1 MMMKAGKS
9 LSSVLLI
16 GLVVVLA
23 GTVRQGLA
31 QETGPPGPLHPQD
44 PLGTGFTYQGHL
56 TDGDNPADGDYDFE
70 FKLYDDANTQVGST
84 VTVDDQTVTD
94 GLFTVQLDFGST
106 AFQGDARWLEIGVR
120 PGSSTGA
127 YTTLSPRQPLTPSPY
142 ALYSTST
149 PWSGLTGVPAGFA
162 DDTDDNTTYSAGSG
176 LLLTGTTFLV
186 DADTVQ
192 RRVSDS
198 CTSGNA
204 IRVIHADGTV
214 TCEPVAAGEGDVT
227 AVYAGTGLSGGGA
240 SGDLTLSVNEPFRL
254 PQTCANGE
262 IPEWNGAAWTCSTDD
277 VGSGGG
283 GGDITAV
290 IAGAGLLGG
299 GPSGDVTLLVDFAGP
314 GTATTVAHSD
324 HHHDAIYA
332 HLAHAHPGS
341 DITSPVPTATLALST
356 TRAPWSGLTGVPADL
371 ADGDDDTTYTAG
383 PGLSLS
389 SGAFS
394 VVTATI
400 QQRVG
405 DACPAGSSIRT
416 INADGTV
423 ECETDDVGSGGG
435 DGDITAVYAG
445 TGLSGG
451 GTSGDVTLDADTA
464 YLQRRVS
471 DACPSGQSVRAINA
485 DGTVTCEA
493 DDDTTYAAGD
503 GLALSDS
510 TFAIDEP
517 YQLPQTCANGE
528 IPEWTGSTWACSTD
542 DVGTGGGGGDIT
554 AVFAGGGLS
563 GGGESGDVT
572 LLVDFAGSGTAE
584 SVSRSDHHHDDR
596 YYTETELQTGSSA
609 SVHWDNLTNV
619 PADLADGDDDTTYAP
634 GHGLALSGDAF
645 SVVTATIQQRVE
657 QTCSDGSS
665 IRVINADG
673 SVTCEP
679 DDDTTYAP
687 GHGLTLSDD
696 AFSVVTTTIQQRV
709 DQTCADGS
717 SIRAIN
723 ADGTV
728 TCEADDDTT
737 YAPGHGLT
745 LSGDAFSVVT
755 ATIQQRVDQTCADG
769 SSIRAI
775 NADGSVVC
783 QADDAWSLTGN
794 AGTDPAT
801 HFLGTADDQ
810 SLELHVNNTRAL
822 RLEPTSSVP
831 NVIGGYSGNS
841 VSSGVVGA
849 AIGGGG
855 ESGYLNQV
863 TDDYGTVAGGA
874 HNTAGWYATVGGGGV
889 NTASGDV
896 ATVSG
901 GHYNTAGGLDATV
914 CGGYSNTASANYAT
928 VTGGEQNRASGDHA
942 TVVGG
947 AGNVADGSHSLAA
960 GRRAKANHDGAFVW
974 ADNVDADFASIADNQ
989 FNARATG
996 GFRFWVD
1003 TAASGLRLFPVSGGW
1018 YGDAV
1023 NVLAGHGQNHA
1034 GAGVVGATISGG
1046 GTSSTP
1052 NRVTANFGTV
1062 GGGDDNTASSHSA
1075 TVGGGRV
1082 NTASSSYATVSG
1094 GDSNTASG
1102 QYATVGGGYNNTA
1115 SSSFATVVGGDTN
1128 TASGFRSTV
1137 LGGVGNVAQGGHS
1150 LAAGRRAKA
1159 NNDGCFVWGDA
1170 TDGDVTCNTNNRTIF
1185 RSDGGF
1191 YIYTNGDQS
1200 KGVYLGH
1207 NDDSWQPIPAAPSDR
1222 NLKQDVAVV
1231 DTKSVLQAVA
1241 ALPISTWSYKA
1252 SQDVRHMSPMA
1263 QDFYAAFGLGEDD
1276 EHIHTLDAS
1285 GVALAAIQGLH
1296 EQNRALEED
1305 NTELRARVDDLE
1317 TRLEA
1322 LEEAVRTASA
1332 AEGGTRGL
1340 LRPPAL
1346 PTPAELPIALLG
1358 GLMLAIGVV
1367 LRRRV
1372 PGGTP

>member
-1 MMMKAGKS
+1 
-9 LSSVLLI
+9 
-16 GLVVVLA
+16 
-23 GTVRQGLA
+23 
-31 QETGPPGPLHPQD
+31 
-44 PLGTGFTYQGHL
+44 
-56 TDGDNPADGDYDFE
+56 
-70 FKLYDDANTQVGST
+70 
-84 VTVDDQTVTD
+84 
-94 GLFTVQLDFGST
+94 
-106 AFQGDARWLEIGVR
+106 
-120 PGSSTGA
+120 
-127 YTTLSPRQPLTPSPY
+127 
-142 ALYSTST
+142 
-149 PWSGLTGVPAGFA
+149 
-162 DDTDDNTTYSAGSG
+162 
-176 LLLTGTTFLV
+176 
-186 DADTVQ
+186 
-192 RRVSDS
+192 
-198 CTSGNA
+198 
-204 IRVIHADGTV
+204 
-214 TCEPVAAGEGDVT
+214 
-227 AVYAGTGLSGGGA
+227 
-240 SGDLTLSVNEPFRL
+240 
-254 PQTCANGE
+254 
-262 IPEWNGAAWTCSTDD
+262 
-277 VGSGGG
+277 
-283 GGDITAV
+283 
-290 IAGAGLLGG
+290 
-299 GPSGDVTLLVDFAGP
+299 
-314 GTATTVAHSD
+314 
-324 HHHDAIYA
+324 
-332 HLAHAHPGS
+332 
-341 DITSPVPTATLALST
+341 
-356 TRAPWSGLTGVPADL
+356 
-371 ADGDDDTTYTAG
+371 
-383 PGLSLS
+383 
-389 SGAFS
+389 
-394 VVTATI
+394 
-400 QQRVG
+400 
-405 DACPAGSSIRT
+405 
-416 INADGTV
+416 
-423 ECETDDVGSGGG
+423 
-435 DGDITAVYAG
+435 
-445 TGLSGG
+445 
-451 GTSGDVTLDADTA
+451 
-464 YLQRRVS
+464 
-471 DACPSGQSVRAINA
+471 
-485 DGTVTCEA
+485 
-493 DDDTTYAAGD
+493 
-503 GLALSDS
+503 
-510 TFAIDEP
+510 
-517 YQLPQTCANGE
+517 
-528 IPEWTGSTWACSTD
+528 
-542 DVGTGGGGGDIT
+542 
-554 AVFAGGGLS
+554 
-563 GGGESGDVT
+563 
-572 LLVDFAGSGTAE
+572 
-584 SVSRSDHHHDDR
+584 
-596 YYTETELQTGSSA
+596 
-609 SVHWDNLTNV
+609 
-619 PADLADGDDDTTYAP
+619 
-634 GHGLALSGDAF
+634 
-645 SVVTATIQQRVE
+645 
-657 QTCSDGSS
+657 
-665 IRVINADG
+665 
-673 SVTCEP
+673 
-679 DDDTTYAP
+679 
-687 GHGLTLSDD
+687 
-696 AFSVVTTTIQQRV
+696 
-709 DQTCADGS
+709 
-717 SIRAIN
+717 
-723 ADGTV
+723 
-728 TCEADDDTT
+728 
-737 YAPGHGLT
+737 
-745 LSGDAFSVVT
+745 
-755 ATIQQRVDQTCADG
+755 
-769 SSIRAI
+769 
-775 NADGSVVC
+775 
-783 QADDAWSLTGN
+783 
-794 AGTDPAT
+794 
-801 HFLGTADDQ
+801 
-810 SLELHVNNTRAL
+810 
-822 RLEPTSSVP
+822 
-831 NVIGGYSGNS
+831 
-841 VSSGVVGA
+841 
-849 AIGGGG
+849 
-855 ESGYLNQV
+855 
-863 TDDYGTVAGGA
+863 
-874 HNTAGWYATVGGGGV
+874 
-889 NTASGDV
+889 
-896 ATVSG
+896 
-901 GHYNTAGGLDATV
+901 
-914 CGGYSNTASANYAT
+914 